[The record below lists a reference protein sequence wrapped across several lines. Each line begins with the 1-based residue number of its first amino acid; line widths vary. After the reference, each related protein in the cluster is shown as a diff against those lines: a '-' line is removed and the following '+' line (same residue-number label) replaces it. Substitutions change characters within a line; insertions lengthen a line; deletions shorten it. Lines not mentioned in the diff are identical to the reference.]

1 MAYPEPTDF
10 IWSSFFVIGNWNIYN
25 KTTGYII
32 FFMLILLKN
41 DTSEFKETLALVFS
55 NICNGTARDYMQ
67 GIIQDHPL
75 IVKDHGAIFHCQ
87 CTK

>member
-1 MAYPEPTDF
+1 
-10 IWSSFFVIGNWNIYN
+10 
-25 KTTGYII
+25 
-32 FFMLILLKN
+32 MLILLKN

-67 GIIQDHPL
+67 GIIQNHPL